1 MVQPI
6 SSFFKSEDINFVK
19 KTHSIVEAIERTG
32 VQFFQDFTFFKGTSV
47 DGLTVDH
54 TGDLNLASIA
64 STGYF
69 LSSLVIGVSKGFLT
83 RELAIKQAITT
94 LNTLLYSVPHF
105 HGFFS
110 HFLSINTAERH
121 KKSEYSTIDSA
132 LAFNGI
138 LTVDQ
143 YFNEPEITKI
153 SNAILSRVDWDILI
167 HQRED
172 KTVFYMAYNPDRDGD
187 YVSGKP
193 GYIHHWSMLAEQI
206 MMYVMYAAVAKDE
219 TLALK
224 LYEDFER
231 KLVTYKEYAYYFTP
245 GNTLFVYQYP
255 QCWLDLKHITD
266 RQGINWFE
274 NTKQAIYGH
283 YQLSRDTVNHYP
295 TFKDTYFGFTASYG
309 VKGYQVSSAIPNV
322 RGLIYHDGTV
332 ATNAMIGSLY
342 HAPELALPAIEQMKK
357 DSRLWNE
364 KYGFINAFNDQ
375 DPPWVSSRWLGIDKG
390 LELLMANAYL
400 GHEVLD
406 AYMSHP
412 LIQRGMKVLQ
422 WKKHL

>member
-1 MVQPI
+1 MKHNPSLIQ
-6 SSFFKSEDINFVK
+6 
-19 KTHSIVEAIERTG
+19 AIEQTG
-32 VQFFQDFTFFKGTSV
+32 VKFFQDFTNFKGDKA

-54 TGDLNLASIA
+54 TGDLSLSSIA

-69 LSSLVIGVSKGFLT
+69 LSSLVIGVAQGYLK
-83 RELAIKQAITT
+83 RELAIQQAIKTLTT
-94 LNTLLYSVPHF
+94 LRDHVPHY

-110 HFLSINTAERH
+110 HFVNRYTGERH

-143 YFNEPEITKI
+143 YFKDPTIHQLSET
-153 SNAILSRVDWDILI
+153 ILARVNWDILI
-167 HQRED
+167 HQRQN
-172 KTVFYMAYNPDRDGD
+172 KTHFYMAYNPDADGD
-187 YVSGKP
+187 YVNGKP
-193 GYIHHWSMLAEQI
+193 GYIHHWSMFAEQI
-206 MMYVMYAAVAKDE
+206 MMYVMYAAVAKDQN
-219 TLALK
+219 LALK

-231 KLVTYKEYAYYFTP
+231 KLVTYQKASYYYTP

-283 YQLSRDTVNHYP
+283 YYLSRDMVKTFP
-295 TFKDTYFGFTASYG
+295 TFGTHYFGFTASYG
-309 VKGYQVSSAIPNV
+309 RKGYQVSSALPNAMNQ
-322 RGLIYHDGTV
+322 IEHDGSV

-342 HAPELALPAIEQMKK
+342 HTPDIALPAVEKLK
-357 DSRLWNE
+357 EDPRLWDNR
-364 KYGFINAFNDQ
+364 YGFINAFHDV
-375 DPPWVSSRWLGIDKG
+375 PPVWLSSRWLGIDKG

-400 GHEVLD
+400 HHDVMD
-406 AYMSHP
+406 AYMQHP
-412 LIQRGMKVLQ
+412 LIQKGMRVLQ
-422 WKKHL
+422 WKKTK